1 MDPRWREEAVRKRG
15 GLRGPAALMAR
26 RRRFFHSAL
35 SLRENAV
42 GSTVEY

>member
-26 RRRFFHSAL
+26 RRGFSQSAL
-35 SLRENAV
+35 SLRGNARRP
-42 GSTVEY
+42 TVN

>member
-1 MDPRWREEAVRKRG
+1 MDQRRREGAVRKRG

-26 RRRFFHSAL
+26 RRGFFQSAL

-42 GSTVEY
+42 RSTVE